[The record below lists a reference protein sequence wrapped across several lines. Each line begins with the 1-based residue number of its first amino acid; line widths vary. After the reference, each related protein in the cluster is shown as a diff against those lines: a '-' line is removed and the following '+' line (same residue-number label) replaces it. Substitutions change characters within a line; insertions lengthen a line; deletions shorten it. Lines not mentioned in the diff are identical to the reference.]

1 MKCVDTRIRNV
12 SGDTIYLLKAWSK
25 VNYKNSRKRCEMC
38 SKLTIKT
45 PERRQGRRS
54 GVFVVSFEH
63 ISHLFVVFPLLTLS
77 MYLFAGFIM
86 LIAE

>member
-1 MKCVDTRIRNV
+1 
-12 SGDTIYLLKAWSK
+12 
-25 VNYKNSRKRCEMC
+25 MC